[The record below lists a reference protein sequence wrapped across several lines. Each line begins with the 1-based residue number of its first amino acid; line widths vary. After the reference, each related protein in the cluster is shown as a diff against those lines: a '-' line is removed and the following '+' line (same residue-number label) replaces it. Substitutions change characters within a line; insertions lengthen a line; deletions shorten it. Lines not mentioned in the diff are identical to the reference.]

1 MVWSTLLKGALTGAI
16 ITLPIAMFG
25 NIAVP
30 WVKSFFEK
38 SSLSMN
44 ERRIHILLDN
54 YKEIQTYKLNSGIFI
69 DKLLRLLGLM
79 MVIAGILL
87 FIIGLTLIRII
98 VNPSLGTTNQTLFLL
113 GMAGS
118 AVLLF
123 PPYFLYFYLS
133 GFFNRVGNFVKYK
146 EETIT
151 ELKKLGATPE
161 ALDRI
166 DKEIE
171 ESKGSP
177 GAKTRIARSIERA
190 RARYR

>member
-1 MVWSTLLKGALTGAI
+1 MDWITLLKGALTGAI
-16 ITLPIAMFG
+16 ITLPIALFA

-38 SSLSMN
+38 SSLSIN

-54 YKEIQTYKLNSGIFI
+54 YKDVKTYKLNSGIFI

-87 FIIGLTLIRII
+87 FTIGLILIRTIL
-98 VNPSLGTTNQTLFLL
+98 NPSFGKTNQTLFLL

-118 AVLLF
+118 SVLLF
-123 PPYFLYFYLS
+123 PPYSLYFYLS

-151 ELKKLGATPE
+151 ELKKLGDNPE
-161 ALDRI
+161 ELDKI

-171 ESKGSP
+171 ESKGSQ
-177 GAKTRIARSIERA
+177 GAKTRISRSIERVK
-190 RARYR
+190 ARYR

>member
-1 MVWSTLLKGALTGAI
+1 MAWSTLFKGALTGAI
-16 ITLPIAMFG
+16 VSLPLAMFG

-38 SSLSMN
+38 ISLSIS
-44 ERRIHILLDN
+44 ERRIHILLNN
-54 YKEIQTYKLNSGIFI
+54 YKDVKTYKLNSGIFI

-87 FIIGLTLIRII
+87 FTIGLILIRTIL
-98 VNPSLGTTNQTLFLL
+98 NPSLGTTNQTLFLL

-123 PPYFLYFYLS
+123 PPYFLYFYLN

-151 ELKKLGATPE
+151 ELQKLGAHPE

-177 GAKTRIARSIERA
+177 GAKTRIARSIERG

>member
-1 MVWSTLLKGALTGAI
+1 MAWSTLFKGALTGAI
-16 ITLPIAMFG
+16 VSLPLAMFG

-38 SSLSMN
+38 SLLSMN

-54 YKEIQTYKLNSGIFI
+54 YKDVKTYKLNSGIFI
-69 DKLLRLLGLM
+69 DKLLRLLGFM
-79 MVIAGILL
+79 MVVAGILL
-87 FIIGLTLIRII
+87 FTIGLILIRTLLD
-98 VNPSLGTTNQTLFLL
+98 PSLGTTNQTLFLL

-123 PPYFLYFYLS
+123 PPCFLYFYLS

-151 ELKKLGATPE
+151 ELQKLGAHPE